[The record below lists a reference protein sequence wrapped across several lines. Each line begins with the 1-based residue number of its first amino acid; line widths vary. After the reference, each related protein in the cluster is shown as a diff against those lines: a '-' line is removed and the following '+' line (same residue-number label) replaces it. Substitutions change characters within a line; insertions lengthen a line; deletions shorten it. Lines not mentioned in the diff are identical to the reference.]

1 MSEMPD
7 TNIGDRGDSDL
18 VLTGLDGA
26 NPLAFLA
33 ALGTLRIA
41 TRAWPD
47 RRVRLGWTIAEG
59 GWRPLLRV
67 EPGVTREELVE
78 VITAGIPSEE
88 ELFDT
93 ELRKRSEEAGP
104 KNKRGESRWA
114 DKLRF
119 PPEVFRERAL
129 VRARQ
134 AMIDARDAVD
144 YLAALAS
151 DAAVD
156 EVAGHEAARRT
167 RFDFTAGQQ
176 SYIEMARSLLAL
188 ASEGSI
194 ENALFGPWD
203 YLTGVFSL
211 RWDPLDESRQ
221 YALQAVDPTNAS
233 GNPILSVPGANIL
246 GLIGLVYF
254 PLIPRGRV
262 VEQPG
267 FDWSRGGRSFR
278 WPIWS
283 PPLGEAAVAALLSL
297 EELRHDPIPR
307 DDVRERGVEVVYRSW
322 IVQPSGRYR
331 NFTPAEA
338 V

>member
-167 RFDFTAGQQ
+167 RFDFTAGTQ
-176 SYIEMARSLLAL
+176 SFIDMARGLLKEVETGETE
-188 ASEGSI
+188 ST
-194 ENALFGPWD
+194 LFGPWE
-203 YLTGVFSL
+203 YRPGVVSM
-211 RWDPLDESRQ
+211 RWDPIDEARQ
-221 YALQAVDPTNAS
+221 YALQAIDPTDGSN
-233 GNPILSVPGANIL
+233 NPIISVSGANAL
-246 GLIGLVYF
+246 ALIGLVFF
-254 PLIPRGRV
+254 PLVPQRR
-262 VEQPG
+262 EAAQPG
-267 FDWSRGGRSFR
+267 FIRSAGSRSFR

-283 PPLGEAAVAALLSL
+283 IAISESCIRSLLTLALLTRPVEDRVYL
-297 EELRHDPIPR
+297 
-307 DDVRERGVEVVYRSW
+307 RERGIEVVYRSW
-322 IVQPSGRYR
+322 VVMPTGRYR
-331 NFTPAEA
+331 NFTPAESL
-338 V
+338 